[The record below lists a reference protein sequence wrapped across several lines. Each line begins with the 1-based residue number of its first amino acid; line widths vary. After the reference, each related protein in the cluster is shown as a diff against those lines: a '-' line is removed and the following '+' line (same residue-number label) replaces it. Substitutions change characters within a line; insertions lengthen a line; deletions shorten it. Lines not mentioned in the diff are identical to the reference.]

1 MKNVMVGY
9 AEVSGVQGPLGGR
22 TVLWSMVET
31 IPPNFFG
38 RTKPGGYG
46 SDGIQGV
53 GGWDN

>member
-1 MKNVMVGY
+1 MRR
-9 AEVSGVQGPLGGR
+9 ELGVQGALGGR
-22 TVLWSMVET
+22 RLLWSMVET

-38 RTKPGGYG
+38 RAKPGGYG